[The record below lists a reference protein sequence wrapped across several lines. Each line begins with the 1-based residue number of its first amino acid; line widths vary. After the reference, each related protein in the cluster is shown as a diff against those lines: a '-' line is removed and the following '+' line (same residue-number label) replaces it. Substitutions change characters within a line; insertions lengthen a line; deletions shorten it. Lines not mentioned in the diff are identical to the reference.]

1 MNSRYELNMKVGL
14 FVTIGATLLMVAII
28 LLGGA
33 DSIFV
38 RRIGYNIH
46 FKSVDGLMIGSKVV
60 LNGIRVGVISKIGF
74 DQKRDNIRVD
84 LAIERAY
91 GHLIRKDTSA
101 DIATQGVLGDKYI
114 SLIGGSK
121 EQEALEPSGEIPTGV
136 GPSGGLLSNTGQLMQ
151 SLGNVANGLDRL
163 IRSIERDK
171 RSDVLFEGLA
181 LTAKNM
187 AAVSEKLNRE
197 FDQIKIK
204 ATIGQLHA
212 ILEKINNGTG
222 TAGALVND
230 PGLYDDVKNLI
241 GGANRNRV
249 VRNLIRQNIRNNEEA
264 VSAEEAPAVKVQ
276 KK

>member
-1 MNSRYELNMKVGL
+1 MKVGL